1 MLTHR
6 RLPDRTTMVRV
17 ASGWHAH
24 LGVLL
29 DRLSGQEP
37 PPFWSTL
44 ARLEAEY
51 DKRLPAA

>member
-1 MLTHR
+1 VLTHR

-29 DRLSGQEP
+29 GRLSGQEP